1 MHRRL
6 ILLSIIISFC
16 QFSMAQVPVNLSGS
30 IGGGLLVPQSSNLKG
45 DMRSA
50 YDYPLS
56 KTGYDLNA
64 KIRLG
69 LPALP
74 FAIIGNVSYNS
85 LSDNAV
91 LPASTPNGLVNAN
104 YTNALSIIS
113 AGVGLEYTMLP
124 TPIIK
129 PYIGANLVVN
139 FISGSGTWGNNLN
152 FETKLNS
159 TRRYGVDLGIGTLI
173 ETPMLP
179 CSLDLEAQYHL
190 ANLLGKTYSN
200 AVPGFTGNPL
210 TFESNLDDA
219 KNPYDPKDHDRSIN
233 YFTVTL
239 GFRFN
244 II

>member
-6 ILLSIIISFC
+6 FLFSIIISLS

-30 IGGGLLVPQSSNLKG
+30 IGGGFLLPQSSNLKG
-45 DMRSA
+45 DIRSA

-56 KTGYDLNA
+56 KTGYDLNG

-69 LPALP
+69 LPAFP

-85 LSDNAV
+85 LSDNGVIPVA
-91 LPASTPNGLVNAN
+91 TPNGLVNAN

-113 AGVGLEYTMLP
+113 AGVGLEYTLLP

-129 PYIGANLVVN
+129 PYIGANAVVN
-139 FISGSGTWGNNLN
+139 FISGSGSWENNIIP
-152 FETKLNS
+152 ESKLNS
-159 TRRYGVDLGIGTLI
+159 TSRYGLDLGVGTLL
-173 ETPMLP
+173 ETPILP
-179 CSLDLEAQYHL
+179 FSLDLEAQYHL

-200 AVPGFTGNPL
+200 ALPGNIGNPL
-210 TFESNLDDA
+210 IFEPNLDDA

-239 GFRFN
+239 GFKFN